1 MSFDDPRTLS
11 NTAGMFSEIHGYTD
25 RLSRVYFRCT
35 TMVGGCRLR
44 VCAKSWRR
52 LTMMW
57 RVVLAVRT
65 LGSRC
70 LGSVQWAARRGI
82 SKPDFST
89 IHSREPGLDGLS
101 WTFARS
107 LQYPPFTYHV
117 QLKHLG
123 VEDI

>member
-1 MSFDDPRTLS
+1 MATLTDYRGCTSAAPRWL
-11 NTAGMFSEIHGYTD
+11 
-25 RLSRVYFRCT
+25 C
-35 TMVGGCRLR
+35 
-44 VCAKSWRR
+44 WP
-52 LTMMW
+52 
-57 RVVLAVRT
+57 
-65 LGSRC
+65 
-70 LGSVQWAARRGI
+70 VQWAARRGI